1 MANVLHQ
8 YHLNEGIHQTIV
20 KLFNTTKIIKQK
32 YSEKST
38 TQRQIYHALNFV
50 KDFLDYNAQTIER
63 VYTTSSSII
72 AL

>member
-1 MANVLHQ
+1 MANILDQ
-8 YHLNEGIHQTIV
+8 YHLNEGIHQTIA
-20 KLFNTTKIIKQK
+20 KPFNTTKIIKQK

-50 KDFLDYNAQTIER
+50 NDFLDYNAQTIER